1 VKFCFSIFSTLFL
14 NEATLNMK
22 SKFRFLAFIALL
34 SVSLSACKEQERKVT
49 SDLLNYPQT
58 ANGTQDIPLPMMTF
72 DSLEFKF
79 GTIAI
84 GQKVQYSYHFKNTGD
99 APLLIGDVKPSCGC
113 TSLKDWPTAPILP
126 GEEGKIS
133 IEFNSDGQPGAV
145 SKSIVVHTNA
155 VPADYYL
162 KLSGNVVGV
171 ESIKEDEHKIEM
183 ERTK

>member
-1 VKFCFSIFSTLFL
+1 MISKIRFAAFVVVLSTVLFS
-14 NEATLNMK
+14 
-22 SKFRFLAFIALL
+22 
-34 SVSLSACKEQERKVT
+34 CKDNERKVT

-58 ANGTQDIPLPMMTF
+58 ANGTQDIPLPIMSF

-84 GQKVQYSYHFKNTGD
+84 GEKVLHSYHFKNTGD

-113 TSLKDWPTAPILP
+113 TSLKDWPTEPILP
-126 GEEGKIS
+126 GEEGNIS
-133 IEFNSDGQPGAV
+133 IEFNSDGQPGV
-145 SKSIVVHTNA
+145 VTKSIVVHTNA

-162 KLSGNVVGV
+162 KLAGNVIGV

-183 ERTK
+183 QRTK